1 MPLCAFWRCRAG
13 SRALESDA
21 RPAER
26 HRQAPHF
33 RQGRADFSGRRSGEW
48 HLRPRQRLAERL
60 LPARVWR
67 GLHGAPRRRRL
78 LDRRTR
84 AGVRQAPARVRARG
98 RTHRD
103 GASFRA
109 GPHEI
114 AARRPAPLC
123 RFLCAAYE
131 NVGLAL
137 RLVSNLAIASSDKRL
152 ADRLIMEADSRGNG
166 DGWISLSSR
175 NWPNC
180 SPSPCR
186 RFSAACADS
195 SMPDFWSAVM
205 AACAWSI
212 ALLLRSFAPIKAVNV
227 KEDGHEW
234 PGREIAVRR
243 TQAGPNRAAD
253 FRWL

>member
-114 AARRPAPLC
+114 AARRPAPLAGTGTAGFPC
-123 RFLCAAYE
+123 RVGTGQTARRLPADASARRAPIRQCRTSVSSYGRMRVVDRAALAKLCADQ
-131 NVGLAL
+131 
-137 RLVSNLAIASSDKRL
+137 SSQRQ
-152 ADRLIMEADSRGNG
+152 
-166 DGWISLSSR
+166 
-175 NWPNC
+175 
-180 SPSPCR
+180 R
-186 RFSAACADS
+186 RR
-195 SMPDFWSAVM
+195 P
-205 AACAWSI
+205 
-212 ALLLRSFAPIKAVNV
+212 
-227 KEDGHEW
+227 
-234 PGREIAVRR
+234 
-243 TQAGPNRAAD
+243 
-253 FRWL
+253 